1 MLKLKKVAVTGG
13 LACGKSS
20 VCHVFKEF
28 GAYVIS
34 SDEIVHQLLSPDT
47 NIGHQVIDL
56 LGSGIL
62 SNGLFDHKKIANK
75 VFNSPKELRQLEK
88 IIHPAVLEEVKKRYD
103 TVKFS
108 SSYTIF
114 VAEIPL
120 LFEVGAEE
128 YFDRT
133 IAVSS
138 DDSVCCKRFEDKTGY
153 SREDYE
159 KRMTMQLSPRE
170 KAKKA
175 DFVIVNNTSLGELK
189 PRVQAIFDEII
200 KN

>member
-34 SDEIVHQLLSPDT
+34 SDEIVHRLLSPDT
-47 NIGHQVIDL
+47 NIGRQVIDL
-56 LGSGIL
+56 FGNEIL
-62 SNGLFDHKKIANK
+62 NNGQFDHKKIASK
-75 VFNSPKELRQLEK
+75 VFNSPGELQQLEE
-88 IIHPAVLEEVKKRYD
+88 IVHPAVLEEVKKKYNIVH
-103 TVKFS
+103 TS
-108 SSYTIF
+108 SSYTLF

-120 LFEVGAEE
+120 LFEVGAEK
-128 YFDRT
+128 YFDKT
-133 IAVSS
+133 IAVTSNNS
-138 DDSVCCKRFEDKTGY
+138 ICCKRFQEKTEY

-159 KRMTMQLSPRE
+159 KRVTMQLAPLE
-170 KAKKA
+170 KAKRA
-175 DFVIVNNTSLGELK
+175 DYVIVNDKSLGELK
-189 PRVQAIFDEII
+189 PRVKAIFNEII

>member
-47 NIGHQVIDL
+47 NIGRQIIDL

-62 SNGLFDHKKIANK
+62 SNGLFDHKKIASK
-75 VFNSPKELRQLEK
+75 VFNSPDELQKLEQ
-88 IIHPAVLEEVKKRYD
+88 IIHPAVLEEVKRKYNTASAD
-103 TVKFS
+103 

-133 IAVSS
+133 IAVTS
-138 DDSVCCKRFEDKTGY
+138 DNSICCKRFQDKTGY
-153 SREDYE
+153 SHEDYE
-159 KRMTMQLSPRE
+159 KRVAMQLTPQE
-170 KAKKA
+170 KAEKA
-175 DFVIVNNTSLGELK
+175 DFVIANDASLGELK
-189 PRVQAIFDEII
+189 PRVKAIFNEII